1 MGPTWNLQTEENLS
15 KNPVLIGTQMHTKAE
30 EDLMKLK
37 WRVELLNHTKSLIH
51 TSNSYDIFMEIEE
64 KCFSIHPHF
73 LCVYCG
79 V

>member
-1 MGPTWNLQTEENLS
+1 MGPTWNLQTEENFS

-51 TSNSYDIFMEIEE
+51 TSISYDIIEK

-73 LCVYCG
+73 LCVYWG